1 MCGISVGDV
10 VKATAG
16 RDKDKF
22 FLVIDIEG
30 GFALIVDGKTRKVGK
45 PKRKNVKHL
54 IKAAGAS
61 MKSDAEKIVRGE
73 PFGNERLKKA
83 IVCAI
88 QKN

>member
-1 MCGISVGDV
+1 MYDISVGDV

-22 FLVIDIEG
+22 FLVIEVSD
-30 GFALIVDGKTRKVGK
+30 GFAFIVDGKTRKVGK

-61 MKSDAEKIVRGE
+61 LVDDAVTIKRGVC
-73 PFGNERLKKA
+73 FGNDRLKKA
-83 IVCAI
+83 INRVV

>member
-1 MCGISVGDV
+1 MCDIVIGDV
-10 VKATAG
+10 VKAPAG

-22 FLVIDIEG
+22 FLVISVSE
-30 GFALIVDGKTRKVGK
+30 GFALIVDGKTRKVGN

-61 MKSDAEKIVRGE
+61 MEKDADIIRRGE

-83 IVCAI
+83 IARAI
-88 QKN
+88 QKK